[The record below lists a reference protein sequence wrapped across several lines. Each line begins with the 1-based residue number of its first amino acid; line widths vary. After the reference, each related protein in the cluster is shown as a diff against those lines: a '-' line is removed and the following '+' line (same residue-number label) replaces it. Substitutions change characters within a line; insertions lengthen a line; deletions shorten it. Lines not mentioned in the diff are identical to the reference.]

1 MSELLNQLKT
11 QINQAVLSEL
21 DTENAALICTE
32 SEVLF
37 LNTNGLQRAPL
48 LEIAKVSREAEELV
62 ISSANAELIRGV
74 VRAEKEILAP
84 FFAVVQAAGQ
94 RAHTKAAEARVSS
107 IPEKLVSPIIPV
119 QQQAESF
126 HQDVRQAVPI
136 SKMSPVDF
144 SMTNNTRASF
154 ENAGFWM
161 RLLAAIIDGILVL
174 VISSIVSSIFG
185 FNSALVR
192 FNEISRSLSTGTSS
206 QALQTEALS
215 LVAPILLTLVFSLL
229 LNWLYFALFESSK
242 QQATL
247 GKMALGLKVSNL
259 LEQPIGFG
267 QATWRYFAKQI
278 PSFVAVLVFSFSV
291 LPLVPA
297 ISDPNSPA
305 ARAAAGS
312 FLLLFLIGLLIVV
325 VPLLMAAFTVR
336 KQALHDILA
345 KTLVIKPKN

>member
-21 DTENAALICTE
+21 DTENAALVCTQ

-37 LNTNGLQRAPL
+37 LNANGLQRAPL

-62 ISSANAELIRGV
+62 ISSANGELIRGD

-107 IPEKLVSPIIPV
+107 IPEKPVSPVIPV
-119 QQQAESF
+119 QQQPESF

-144 SMTNNTRASF
+144 STTSTRASF
-154 ENAGFWM
+154 EIAGFWM
-161 RLLAAIIDGILVL
+161 RFLAAIIDGIFVL

-185 FNSALVR
+185 FNKALVR
-192 FNEISRSLSTGTSS
+192 FNEISRSLSSATSS

-215 LVAPILLTLVFSLL
+215 LVAPILLTLVFSVL
-229 LNWLYFALFESSK
+229 LNWLYFALLESSK

-247 GKMALGLKVSNL
+247 GKLALGLKVSNL

-278 PSFVAVLVFSFSV
+278 PGVVAVFLFSFSV
-291 LPLVPA
+291 IPLVPA

-325 VPLLMAAFTVR
+325 IPLLMAAFTAR